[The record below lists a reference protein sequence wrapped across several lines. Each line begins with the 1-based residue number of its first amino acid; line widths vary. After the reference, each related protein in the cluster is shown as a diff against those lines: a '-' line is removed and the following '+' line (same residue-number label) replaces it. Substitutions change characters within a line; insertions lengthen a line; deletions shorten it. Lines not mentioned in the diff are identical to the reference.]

1 MRTWICG
8 AITLACLAIGGAA
21 SACPV
26 GEGQVRPRPV
36 VQNVSLQASEMLER
50 ASRLETVASSHE
62 AQARALEQ
70 QADTLSDRA
79 RILRNQATFVNVS
92 DRPSILAVADELVVR
107 ARNDRMRASEDRVQA
122 AELRREA
129 QTLRQRAIVLVRNG
143 NGNGNGNGW
152 RVRSNTRSPQS
163 TPVPSE
169 GVTL

>member
-8 AITLACLAIGGAA
+8 AITLACLSIVGAA

-26 GEGQVRPRPV
+26 GEGQVRPPRPV

-50 ASRLETVASSHE
+50 ASRLETVASSHD

-70 QADTLSDRA
+70 QANTLSDRA

-92 DRPSILAVADELVVR
+92 DRSSILAIADELVMR
-107 ARNDRMRASEDRVQA
+107 ARNDRTRASEDRAQA

-129 QTLRQRAIVLVRNG
+129 QTLRQRAVVLVRTG
-143 NGNGNGNGW
+143 NGNGGGW
-152 RVRSNTRSPQS
+152 RVRSNTRIPQS
-163 TPVPSE
+163 TPLPSE